1 MLLRAVW
8 REPRAGGAPPR
19 GRLDWALVA
28 GFAAFA
34 VLEALLRPGVPWRW
48 VSLGLALGLVPLLL
62 WRRSH
67 PLLPVAVAF
76 PACGVAALLTSGA
89 PPDMF
94 ALSFLVLLPFA
105 LFRWGSGAEAVTG
118 AAIITAKI
126 VATVLVGDVGGG
138 EVLEGF
144 AVLGAMSATGLALR
158 FRARARHR
166 ELEQA
171 RLLERER
178 LARDLH
184 DTVAHHVSAMR
195 IRAQAGIVTEEFTPG
210 AAVDALKVIE
220 AEAARALDEMRA
232 IVRLLR
238 GAEPAP
244 AAQDG
249 GIADIEQFA
258 DVGPAP
264 SVDVRIDGAVGDVPA
279 AIGSAV
285 YRLAQESVTNARRHA
300 RHATRI
306 EVRVVA
312 DDRAVRL
319 RVSDDGEAR
328 PDGAPGYG
336 LIGMRE
342 RAVLLGGVCE
352 AGPAPGRG
360 WTVAAVLPLAGA
372 LDGAAA

>member
-8 REPRAGGAPPR
+8 NEPRAGGAPPR
-19 GRLDWALVA
+19 GRLDWGLVA
-28 GFAAFA
+28 GFALFA
-34 VLEALLRPGVPWRW
+34 VLEAALRPGLPWRW

-76 PACGVAALLTSGA
+76 PACGLAALLTSGS
-89 PPDMF
+89 PPDML
-94 ALSFLVLLPFA
+94 ALSFLVLLPYA
-105 LFRWGSGAEAVTG
+105 LFRWGSGAQAVTG
-118 AAIITAKI
+118 SAIITAKI
-126 VATVLVGDVGGG
+126 LATVLVGDVGAG

-144 AVLGAMSATGLALR
+144 AVLGASSATGLALR

-166 ELEQA
+166 EFEQV

-195 IRAQAGIVTEEFTPG
+195 IRAQAGIVTEELRPG
-210 AAVDALKVIE
+210 AAVDALQVIE
-220 AEAARALDEMRA
+220 AEAAKALDEMRA

-238 GAEPAP
+238 GADP
-244 AAQDG
+244 AAASEGG

-258 DVGPAP
+258 DAGPVP
-264 SVDVRIDGAVGDVPA
+264 SVDVKIDGAVGQVPA

-285 YRLAQESVTNARRHA
+285 YRLAQESVTNARRYA

-328 PDGAPGYG
+328 PHGAPGYG

-342 RAVLLGGVCE
+342 RAVLLGGTCE
-352 AGPAPGRG
+352 AGPGPGRG
-360 WTVAAVLPLAGA
+360 WTVTALLPL
-372 LDGAAA
+372 DGVAA